1 MSSEPGAGTWP
12 IGVSTAAAWPSMR
25 SMTHFRTRLFSPKPG
40 HRKPPSSSRRNQLT

>member
-25 SMTHFRTRLFSPKPG
+25 SMTHFSTRLFSPKPG
-40 HRKPPSSSRRNQLT
+40 HRKPPSSLRRNQLT